1 MKTLGIVLI
10 VIGIA
15 MMVITGINVV
25 TKEKVVDVGPL
36 EINKTERTP
45 INWSP
50 IIGVILL
57 VSGIAVTATDK
68 RRGI

>member
-36 EINKTERTP
+36 EINKTEKTP

-68 RRGI
+68 RRGV